1 MRPRLRPSLVTA
13 LLIAALF
20 SLAPQ
25 AGHAQDPGPNV
36 MIKIEQIETLPD
48 GKENRLSAPRMITQ
62 SGQEAR
68 VTVGDSVNYMQFGVE
83 PTWQDGRIQLNCSYE
98 DGKTNLLPGA
108 KPTRPSSA
116 PIAARAPK
124 PTGSKSTRDRTFPQK
139 PRGTRLFPDNLI
151 LTGIA
156 RLPGKPPRISLRD
169 INEDKEFWVHLGA
182 SRRDI
187 HFVSIDFTKK
197 DPVALLKYGEQFAEV
212 RRSTPVLT
220 PVKPPAKTVLTRFH
234 FSDLVKPGETIVF
247 DIGTSRNGHPQQLR
261 VTAQGMEE
269 AELNELLKKAQ
280 RLQPK

>member
-1 MRPRLRPSLVTA
+1 MLVTA
-13 LLIAALF
+13 LL

-25 AGHAQDPGPNV
+25 AGRAQDSGPNV

-48 GKENRLSAPRMITQ
+48 GKENRLSAPRVITQ
-62 SGQEAR
+62 PGSEAR
-68 VTVGDSVNYMQFGVE
+68 VTVGDSVHYMEFGVK
-83 PTWQDGRIQLNCSYE
+83 PKWQDGKIQLDCSYE
-98 DGKTNLLPGA
+98 DGKTNLPPGT
-108 KPTRPSSA
+108 KPTRPKSA
-116 PIAARAPK
+116 PPGVRAPK
-124 PTGSKSTRDRTFPQK
+124 PTRPKSTQDRTFPQK
-139 PRGTRLFPDNLI
+139 PRGTRPFPDNLI

-169 INEDKEFWVHLGA
+169 INADVEFWVHLGS

-197 DPVALLKYGEQFAEV
+197 DPVALLKYGELFAEV

-220 PVKPPAKTVLTRFH
+220 PVKPPAKTVLTKFH

-261 VTAQGMEE
+261 VTAQGMGE